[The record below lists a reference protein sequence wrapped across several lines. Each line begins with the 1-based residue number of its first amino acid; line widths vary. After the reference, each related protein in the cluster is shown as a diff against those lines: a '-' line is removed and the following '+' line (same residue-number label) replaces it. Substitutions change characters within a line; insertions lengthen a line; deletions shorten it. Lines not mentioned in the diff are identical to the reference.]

1 MARLYVLTGCRSV
14 LNPTG
19 IYSSILAKFFSGVRF
34 VSVNV

>member
-14 LNPTG
+14 LNPIC
-19 IYSSILAKFFSGVRF
+19 IYSSILAIFFSGVRF